1 MRIKCPDCGSIIC
14 FERAQG
20 ERDFWQILGIYK
32 SLSAAEAELVIEY
45 VDCFRASA
53 HAEMPIKKHLRILR
67 ETADLLKSEQFK
79 YGKYTYRV
87 DREIALE
94 AMQKTVDTEKR
105 GWRNHN
111 YWKVIMI
118 GMLKKRGTIEEQET
132 EDRRREA
139 AEERPPSEPERMWM
153 PDWVKEKVGLK

>member
-1 MRIKCPDCGSIIC
+1 MKIKCPDCGSVISI
-14 FERAQG
+14 ERLRD

-32 SLSAAEAELVIEY
+32 SLSPVEAELVIEY

-53 HAEMPIKKHLRILR
+53 HAEMPTKKYLRILR
-67 ETADLLKSEQFK
+67 ETTDLLTGGQFR

-105 GWRNHN
+105 SFRNHN

-118 GMLKKRGTIEEQET
+118 GMLKKRGAIAERET

-139 AEERPPSEPERMWM
+139 AEERPPSEPERAGM
-153 PDWVKEKVGLK
+153 PGWVKEKMGIE